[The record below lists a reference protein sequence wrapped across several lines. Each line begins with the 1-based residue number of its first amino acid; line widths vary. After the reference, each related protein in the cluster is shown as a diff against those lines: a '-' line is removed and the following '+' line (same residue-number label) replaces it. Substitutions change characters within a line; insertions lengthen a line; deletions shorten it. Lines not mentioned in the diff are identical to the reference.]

1 MKTKLHDPFVIETDF
16 KADVNF
22 FQDYLDK
29 VEWTDTNKLYGEHEE
44 YNEAMYGRKMVHH
57 YIQHVSEYDLKL
69 KKFIVKIFKEFGVK
83 SKDWRADGLRTT
95 AIIFGRENGLFFG
108 KIGEQ
113 NENKIT

>member
-44 YNEAMYGRKMVHH
+44 YNELCMEEMGSSLH
-57 YIQHVSEYDLKL
+57 
-69 KKFIVKIFKEFGVK
+69 
-83 SKDWRADGLRTT
+83 T
-95 AIIFGRENGLFFG
+95 AC
-108 KIGEQ
+108 Q
-113 NENKIT
+113 NRLT